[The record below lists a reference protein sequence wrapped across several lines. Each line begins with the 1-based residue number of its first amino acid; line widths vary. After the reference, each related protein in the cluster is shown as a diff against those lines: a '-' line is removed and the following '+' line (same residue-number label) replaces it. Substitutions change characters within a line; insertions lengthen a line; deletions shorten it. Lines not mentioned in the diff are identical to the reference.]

1 MGKMTVFPTRKLKIA
16 LSLNRGIGQVTY
28 LRNIVDRYPVYSW
41 LTVLSCLRDYRRE
54 KQSLKSEPPFC
65 NTMQQVG
72 ANSEINFSTTE
83 PQDEILSQ
91 YFC

>member
-1 MGKMTVFPTRKLKIA
+1 MQSRLLDKIKTKMWIKRDEIYGKTPEFPMGKMTVFPTRKLKIA

-54 KQSLKSEPPFC
+54 K
-65 NTMQQVG
+65 
-72 ANSEINFSTTE
+72 
-83 PQDEILSQ
+83 
-91 YFC
+91 